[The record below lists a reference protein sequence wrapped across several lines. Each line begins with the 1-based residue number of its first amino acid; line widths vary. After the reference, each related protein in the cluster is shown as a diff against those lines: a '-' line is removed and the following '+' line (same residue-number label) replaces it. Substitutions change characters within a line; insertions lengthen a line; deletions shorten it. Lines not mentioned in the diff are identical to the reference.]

1 MPNLVDNNTQIP
13 AARVKMNDDTTGFVN
28 RPWYRWF
35 FNMYQAVEAGRRYGS
50 FYSTTTFT
58 PAAINTAYAIT
69 FNHTYTRKDGSD
81 LTYGVY
87 IGTPTSR
94 IYVDNTATYNF
105 QFSAQLKNT
114 SGSGN
119 SIFIWYRI
127 NGDTSLTNNFSATQ
141 VTLGGGSNA
150 AAVAAWNFVINLQA
164 GDYFELIYSADHTTV
179 SIPYVAASSPVPAIP
194 SVILTV
200 TSCVGV

>member
-13 AARVKMNDDTTGFVN
+13 AARVQMNDEATKYVS

-35 FNMYQAVEAGRRYGS
+35 FNTYQALEAGRRYGS

-58 PAAINTAYAIT
+58 PAVINTAYAIT
-69 FNHTYTRKDGSD
+69 FNKTYTRVDGSD

-87 IGTPTSR
+87 IGSPTSR

-105 QFSAQLKNT
+105 QFSAQLHNT
-114 SGSGN
+114 AGGTKRVYM
-119 SIFIWYRI
+119 WPRI
-127 NGDTSLTNNFSATQ
+127 NGINVDESATEL
-141 VTLGGGSNA
+141 TLVGGSNDA
-150 AAVAAWNFVINLQA
+150 IVAAWNFVLNLQKD
-164 GDYFELIYSADHTTV
+164 DYFELVYS
-179 SIPYVAASSPVPAIP
+179 SSSLNISFPYVAASAPVPAIP

>member
-1 MPNLVDNNTQIP
+1 MPDLANNTQIP
-13 AARVKMNDDTTGFVN
+13 AARVSIWDHVTNFVT
-28 RPWYRWF
+28 REWYRWF
-35 FNMYQAVEAGRRYGS
+35 YNMYIAVEAGRRYGS
-50 FYSTTTFT
+50 FYSTTSFT
-58 PAAINTAYAIT
+58 PAVINTAYAIT
-69 FNHTYTRKDGSD
+69 FNNTYTRADGSE

-105 QFSAQLKNT
+105 QFSAQIHNT
-114 SGSGN
+114 AGGTKRVY
-119 SIFIWYRI
+119 IWPQI
-127 NGDTSLTNNFSATQ
+127 NGVSVDDSATE
-141 VTLGGGSNA
+141 VTLTGGSNDA
-150 AAVAAWNFVINLQA
+150 IVAAWNFVLNLTA
-164 GDYFELIYSADHTTV
+164 GDYFELTYSSSSLNV

>member
-1 MPNLVDNNTQIP
+1 MPDVVNNTQIP
-13 AARVKMNDDTTGFVN
+13 AARVKMNDDVTTFVN

-58 PAAINTAYAIT
+58 PAAINTAYPIT
-69 FNHTYTRKDGSD
+69 FNHTYTRTDGTD

-94 IYVDNTATYNF
+94 IYVDITSTYNF
-105 QFSAQLKNT
+105 QFSAQLHNT
-114 SGSGN
+114 AGGTKRVY
-119 SIFIWYRI
+119 IWPRI
-127 NGDTSLTNNFSATQ
+127 NGVNVANSATE
-141 VTLGGGSNA
+141 VTLTGGSNEA
-150 AAVAAWNFVINLQA
+150 IVAAWNFVLNLQT
-164 GDYFELIYSADHTTV
+164 GDYFELVYSSSSLNI

-194 SVILTV
+194 SVIMTV
-200 TSCVGV
+200 TSSVGG

>member
-13 AARVKMNDDTTGFVN
+13 AARVKMNDDATGFVN

-35 FNMYQAVEAGRRYGS
+35 FNTYQALEAGRRYGS

-58 PAAINTAYAIT
+58 PAAINTLYAIT
-69 FNHTYTRKDGSD
+69 FNNTYTRADGSD

-87 IGTPTSR
+87 IGTVTSR

-105 QFSAQLKNT
+105 QFSAQLKKTGGGTYN
-114 SGSGN
+114 
-119 SIFIWYRI
+119 IFIWPRI
-127 NGDTSLTNNFSATQ
+127 NGVSVDDSATQ
-141 VTLGGGSNA
+141 VTLTGGANA
-150 AAVAAWNFVINLQA
+150 ASVAAWNFVLNLRKD
-164 GDYFELIYSADHTTV
+164 DYFELVYSVDNTNIT
-179 SIPYVAASSPVPAIP
+179 IPYVAASAPVPAIP

-200 TSCVGV
+200 TSSVGV